1 MAAENTT
8 NSATLFDRFAAF
20 YDGDYRDY
28 DDDLDALLELAAEC
42 GDPILELGCGTGRV
56 MVPIAQAGQRIVGVD
71 ISPGL
76 LNVARAKLDR
86 SHVGARAILAQGD
99 LRTCD
104 LAEKDFSLAICT
116 SNTLMHFVTPAD
128 QLAVLRNAHR
138 HMRTGGMLFIDLFNP
153 DIPRLLEVNGL
164 MELADQWRDEDA
176 AAQVIKWSVRS
187 VDLAAQLQETL
198 FIYEQVFD
206 DGRVRKTP
214 CPFTV
219 RYLWRNEG
227 ELMISAAGFTVED
240 VWGDFDGSPYSGA
253 SDHLIFLA
261 RK

>member
-1 MAAENTT
+1 MTEGA
-8 NSATLFDRFAAF
+8 LFDRFAAF

-28 DDDLDALLELAAEC
+28 DDDLDALLELAVEC

-56 MVPIAQAGQRIVGVD
+56 AIPLAQAGQRVVGVD

-76 LNVARAKLDR
+76 LNVARSKLE
-86 SHVGARAILAQGD
+86 RAVLGSLVSLTQGD
-99 LRTCD
+99 LRTFD
-104 LAEKDFSLAICT
+104 LAEKEFGLAICT
-116 SNTLMHFVTPAD
+116 SNTLMHFTTPAE

-138 HMRTGGMLFIDLFNP
+138 HLRTGGALFIDLFNP
-153 DIPRLLEVNGL
+153 DIPRLLKVNGL

-176 AAQVIKWSVRS
+176 DAQVIKWSVRS
-187 VDLAAQLQETL
+187 IDLAEQLQETL

-206 DGRVRKTP
+206 DGRVRKTL

-227 ELMISAAGFTVED
+227 ELMLAAAGFTVED
-240 VWGDFDGSPYSGA
+240 VWGDFDGSPFGGA
-253 SDHLIFLA
+253 SDHLIFVA